1 MFVRNVFKLSKFN
14 TFKNFSQIRLITKH
28 GEVNRSQTNDFNV
41 NLNWQL
47 AKVWVTP
54 EHNSYQNSLSST
66 QLGENESCVVSS
78 VGKIS
83 QLNFDR
89 ILRRIGLTISRDKNV
104 YVQDGLYKG
113 KKVRIV
119 SSSKNDASNA
129 SSLFE
134 ESQVHTEPDVHVLY
148 QTEDSVLQSIKKFV
162 LADKNKKIVLS
173 NAKNLEEIGKVIE
186 TIDSK

>member
-1 MFVRNVFKLSKFN
+1 MFVRNVFKLRNS
-14 TFKNFSQIRLITKH
+14 FKNISQIRLITTH
-28 GEVNRSQTNDFNV
+28 GEINRTQTNDFNV

-47 AKVWVTP
+47 AKIWVTP
-54 EHNSYQNSLSST
+54 EHNSYQNNLSSS
-66 QLGENESCVVSS
+66 QLAEKEPCVVSS

-83 QLNFDR
+83 QINFDR
-89 ILRRIGLTISRDKNV
+89 IFRRIGLTISRNNNV

-119 SSSKNDASNA
+119 SSSKADASNA

-134 ESQVHTEPDVHVLY
+134 ETQTHTTPDVHVLY

-186 TIDSK
+186 SIDSK